1 MRVIAGSARRLQLK
15 CLPGEATRPTL
26 DRYKETLFNTMQ
38 GYIPGCLFLD
48 LFSGSGS
55 IGIEALSRG
64 ADRCVFIENNRNAVK
79 VINENLEFTR
89 LSDKADV
96 ITADVIT
103 GLMQIQKRGA
113 FDVIFL
119 DPPYNKGY
127 EKQVLGFLSSSPLA
141 DDSTLIVVEASND
154 TDLDFAGSLG
164 FTMINEKRYKTNRHC
179 FFTKAGGNGE

>member
-38 GYIPGCLFLD
+38 GYIPGCSFLD
-48 LFSGSGS
+48 LFAGSGA

-64 ADRCVFIENNRNAVK
+64 AESCIFIENNRNAVK
-79 VINENLEFTR
+79 VINENLEFTH
-89 LSDKADV
+89 LSPKAEV

-103 GLMQIQKRGA
+103 GIMQVAKKGP

-119 DPPYNKGY
+119 DPPYKRGF
-127 EKQVLGFLSSSPLA
+127 EKQVLSLLASSPAA
-141 DDSTLIVVEASND
+141 DDSTLVVIEASND
-154 TDLDFAGSLG
+154 TDLDFAADLG
-164 FTMINEKRYKTNRHC
+164 FKLINEKRYKTNRHC
-179 FFTKAGGNGE
+179 FFSKKA